1 MVHLEDA
8 AVALRAV
15 VAAVG
20 LGLVTPL
27 ADADTA
33 KTLLFDADND
43 FIAFVS

>member
-15 VAAVG
+15 VASIG